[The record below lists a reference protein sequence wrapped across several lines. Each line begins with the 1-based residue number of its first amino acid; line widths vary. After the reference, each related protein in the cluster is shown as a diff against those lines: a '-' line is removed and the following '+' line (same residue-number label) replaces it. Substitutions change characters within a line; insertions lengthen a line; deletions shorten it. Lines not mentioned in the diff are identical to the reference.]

1 VFEILISKI
10 GAAIVGL
17 FVLVG
22 LWLRGTWHKR
32 RAEEAE
38 ARAEVAETT
47 IKVKQE
53 EGKRHEKVDQSTPD
67 ELVDYWRNKP
77 R

>member
-1 VFEILISKI
+1 MFETLISKI
-10 GAAIVGL
+10 GAAIFGL
-17 FVLVG
+17 LILIG

-38 ARAEVAETT
+38 ARAEVAEKTLEA
-47 IKVKQE
+47 KRE
-53 EGKRHEKVDQSTPD
+53 EQKRHEKVDKSTSD

-77 R
+77 E

>member
-1 VFEILISKI
+1 VFETLISKI

-22 LWLRGTWHKR
+22 LWLRDIWHKR

-38 ARAEVAETT
+38 ARAEVAEKTLEA
-47 IKVKQE
+47 KQE
-53 EGKRHEKVDQSTPD
+53 EQKRHEVVDQASND

-77 R
+77 K

>member
-1 VFEILISKI
+1 VIETLISKI

-38 ARAEVAETT
+38 ARAEVAEKTLEA
-47 IKVKQE
+47 KRE
-53 EGKRHEKVDQSTPD
+53 EQKRHEKVDQASND

-77 R
+77 K

>member
-1 VFEILISKI
+1 MFESLISKI

-38 ARAEVAETT
+38 ARAEVAE
-47 IKVKQE
+47 KNLEAKQE
-53 EGKRHEKVDQSTPD
+53 EQKRHEVVDQASND

-77 R
+77 K

>member
-1 VFEILISKI
+1 MFESLISKI

-38 ARAEVAETT
+38 ARAEVAEKTLEA
-47 IKVKQE
+47 KQE
-53 EGKRHEKVDQSTPD
+53 EQKRHEVVDQASND

-77 R
+77 K